1 MSSDPIAVLEAI
13 VAEVAGAGQPFSA
26 DSYLPP
32 HLVHDARQ
40 AIEAEHKDAAEWKAR
55 EAYEALLLA
64 RLEKSDAIVR
74 HLREQQEGVL
84 RYCRDVDSAGTATER
99 AAAQTVSRM
108 LSAPPEITDKEKSAI
123 LGKYGSTPEETDV
136 PDGRFV
142 VLMKRLAK
150 ADEVIASL
158 RAEIDALRHPKIP
171 GTPPGAMFGPGMAAP
186 NPLVFDPAG
195 RFADPSRTLKYD
207 PDACAESVRD
217 MKECDA

>member
-158 RAEIDALRHPKIP
+158 RAEIDSMLRPAYEKPKTP
-171 GTPPGAMFGPGMAAP
+171 GQTPTSMFGPGMAAP
-186 NPLVFDPAG
+186 NPLLFDPLGKFGLDPEPFMRLTAYG
-195 RFADPSRTLKYD
+195 RRQ
-207 PDACAESVRD
+207 
-217 MKECDA
+217 ECDE

>member
-1 MSSDPIAVLEAI
+1 MSADPIAVLEAI

-40 AIEAEHKDAAEWKAR
+40 AIEAESKTATEWKAR
-55 EAYEALLLA
+55 EAHEALLLA
-64 RLEKSDAIVR
+64 RLAKADEVIADLRKSNSDLAKAAI
-74 HLREQQEGVL
+74 
-84 RYCRDVDSAGTATER
+84 AGI
-99 AAAQTVSRM
+99 
-108 LSAPPEITDKEKSAI
+108 EITDKEKSAI

-142 VLMKRLAK
+142 VLMKRLFK
-150 ADEVIASL
+150 ADEMIASL
-158 RAEIDALRHPKIP
+158 RAEIDALRRPNLPGQPDTTKHEWEEDVVRLRGPKQSWMTVAEP
-171 GTPPGAMFGPGMAAP
+171 
-186 NPLVFDPAG
+186 V
-195 RFADPSRTLKYD
+195 KHD